1 MVTPDET
8 NKGIGLPDALHH
20 KIIAKILL
28 YPALSILM

>member
-8 NKGIGLPDALHH
+8 NKGIVLPDALHH